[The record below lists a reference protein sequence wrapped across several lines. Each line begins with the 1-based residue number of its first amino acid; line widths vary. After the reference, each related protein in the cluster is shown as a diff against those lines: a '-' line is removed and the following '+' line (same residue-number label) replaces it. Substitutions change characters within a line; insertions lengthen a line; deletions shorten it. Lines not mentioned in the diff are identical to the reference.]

1 MCQNAW
7 DILGESKIKK
17 KKDPSKSKSMRQK
30 LLPHKLLLYLCHIRN
45 IKCYCILL
53 MENV

>member
-1 MCQNAW
+1 MWQNSW

-17 KKDPSKSKSMRQK
+17 RKIPQQSKSTHKK
-30 LLPHKLLLYLCHIRN
+30 LLPHKLLLYQCHIKN